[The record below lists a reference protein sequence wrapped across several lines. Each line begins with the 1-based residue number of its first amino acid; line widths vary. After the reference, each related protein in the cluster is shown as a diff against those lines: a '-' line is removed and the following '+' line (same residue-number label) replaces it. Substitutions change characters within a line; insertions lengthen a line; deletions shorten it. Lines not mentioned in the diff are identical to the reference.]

1 MPERTEQP
9 PPPVTPATPRR
20 FPLDA
25 LRQDLRDT
33 TRTLGRQPSLAAAAV
48 VTLALAIGATT
59 AIFSVVNGVLINPLP
74 YPDSDRLVRI
84 VHSIGGVD
92 QPYFNDA
99 IYGIYAD
106 NTQAFQDLGVW
117 SPGATATVT
126 GRGEPEEVRTLTATR
141 GVLTTLG
148 VRPEIGRVFSTADD
162 TPGAPDAVMLGHGY
176 WHRRFGGDRAVL
188 ERVLTINARPHQIV
202 GVAPAGVPVRRR
214 TRPHPAAADRPR
226 TVDTRLPAPGRREAE
241 ARHHAGA
248 GQRRCRSRTPCL
260 VRNIRSETR
269 RCAPAGRH
277 RFGPSNRMWSAIS
290 AGRFGCSWEQ
300 SPSCC

>member
-20 FPLDA
+20 FRLDD

-106 NTQAFQDLGVW
+106 NTQAFAGPGRLESW
-117 SPGATATVT
+117 SHGDRDRPG
-126 GRGEPEEVRTLTATR
+126 RTR
-141 GVLTTLG
+141 G
-148 VRPEIGRVFSTADD
+148 
-162 TPGAPDAVMLGHGY
+162 GAHPD
-176 WHRRFGGDRAVL
+176 
-188 ERVLTINARPHQIV
+188 
-202 GVAPAGVPVRRR
+202 GVP
-214 TRPHPAAADRPR
+214 
-226 TVDTRLPAPGRREAE
+226 
-241 ARHHAGA
+241 
-248 GQRRCRSRTPCL
+248 
-260 VRNIRSETR
+260 
-269 RCAPAGRH
+269 
-277 RFGPSNRMWSAIS
+277 WST
-290 AGRFGCSWEQ
+290 
-300 SPSCC
+300 